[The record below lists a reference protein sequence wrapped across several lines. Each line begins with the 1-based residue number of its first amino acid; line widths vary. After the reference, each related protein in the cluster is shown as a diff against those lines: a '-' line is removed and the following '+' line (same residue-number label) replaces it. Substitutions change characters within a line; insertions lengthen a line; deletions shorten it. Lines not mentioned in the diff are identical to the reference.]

1 MENEFKR
8 FFEVGVSYIDA
19 IENKHKETFIV
30 KAISFAEAEDK
41 AYAEAKDKA
50 YLDFEDYDVTDIDV
64 LSVKISNVTEVILDE
79 NDEKEKYYK
88 VKYSVIFLDEKSAKE
103 KRIPH
108 YLLFNASSIDEARE
122 MYKREMAG
130 CVSDIILESIT
141 ETKITSYLK

>member
-19 IENKHKETFIV
+19 IEKKHKETFII

-41 AYAEAKDKA
+41 AY
-50 YLDFEDYDVTDIDV
+50 LDFKDYAVTDIDV

-88 VKYSVIFLDEKSAKE
+88 VKYSVIVFDEKSAKK

-130 CVSDIILESIT
+130 CVPDIILKSIT

>member
-19 IENKHKETFIV
+19 IDKKHKETFIV
-30 KAISFAEAEDK
+30 NAISFAEAEDK
-41 AYAEAKDKA
+41 AY
-50 YLDFEDYDVTDIDV
+50 LDFKDYAVTDIDV

-88 VKYSVIFLDEKSAKE
+88 VKYSVIVLDEKSAKE

-122 MYKREMAG
+122 MYKRESAG

>member
-19 IENKHKETFIV
+19 IEKKHKETFII

-41 AYAEAKDKA
+41 AY
-50 YLDFEDYDVTDIDV
+50 LDFKYYAVTDIDV
-64 LSVKISNVTEVILDE
+64 LSVKISNVTEVIIDE

-88 VKYSVIFLDEKSAKE
+88 VKYSVIVLDEKSAKE

-122 MYKREMAG
+122 MYKRESEG
-130 CVSDIILESIT
+130 WVSDIILESIT

>member
-19 IENKHKETFIV
+19 IEKKHKETFIV

-41 AYAEAKDKA
+41 AY
-50 YLDFEDYDVTDIDV
+50 LDFKDYAVTDIDV

-88 VKYSVIFLDEKSAKE
+88 VKFSVIVLDEKSAKE

-122 MYKREMAG
+122 MYKRESAG
-130 CVSDIILESIT
+130 WVSDIILESIT

>member
-8 FFEVGVSYIDA
+8 LFEVGVSYIDA
-19 IENKHKETFIV
+19 IEKKRKETFIV

-41 AYAEAKDKA
+41 AY
-50 YLDFEDYDVTDIDV
+50 LDFKDYAVTDIDV

-88 VKYSVIFLDEKSAKE
+88 VKYSVIVLDEKSAKE

>member
-19 IENKHKETFIV
+19 IEKKHKETFIV

-41 AYAEAKDKA
+41 V
-50 YLDFEDYDVTDIDV
+50 YLDFKDYSVTDVDV

-88 VKYSVIFLDEKSAKE
+88 VKYSVIVLDEKSAKE

-122 MYKREMAG
+122 MYKRESAG
-130 CVSDIILESIT
+130 WVSDIILESIT
-141 ETKITSYLK
+141 ETKITAYLK

>member
-19 IENKHKETFIV
+19 IEKKHKATFIV

-41 AYAEAKDKA
+41 AY
-50 YLDFEDYDVTDIDV
+50 LDFKDYAVTDIDV
-64 LSVKISNVTEVILDE
+64 LSVKVSNVTEVILDE

-88 VKYSVIFLDEKSAKE
+88 VKYSVIVLDEKSSKE

>member
-19 IENKHKETFIV
+19 IEKKHKETFIV

-41 AYAEAKDKA
+41 AYIDFKDYA
-50 YLDFEDYDVTDIDV
+50 VTDIDV

-88 VKYSVIFLDEKSAKE
+88 VKYSVIVLDEKSAKE

-122 MYKREMAG
+122 MYKRESAG
-130 CVSDIILESIT
+130 WVSDIILESIT

>member
-19 IENKHKETFIV
+19 IEKKRKETFIV

-41 AYAEAKDKA
+41 AY
-50 YLDFEDYDVTDIDV
+50 LDFKDYSVGDVDV

-88 VKYSVIFLDEKSAKE
+88 VKYSVIVLDEKSAKE

-122 MYKREMAG
+122 MYKRESAG
-130 CVSDIILESIT
+130 WVSDIILESIT
-141 ETKITSYLK
+141 ETKITAYLK

>member
-19 IENKHKETFIV
+19 IEKKRKETFIV

-41 AYAEAKDKA
+41 AY
-50 YLDFEDYDVTDIDV
+50 LDFKDYAVTDIDV

-88 VKYSVIFLDEKSAKE
+88 VKYSVIVLDEKSAKE

-122 MYKREMAG
+122 MYNRESAG
-130 CVSDIILESIT
+130 WVSDIILESIT
-141 ETKITSYLK
+141 ETKITSYIK

>member
-19 IENKHKETFIV
+19 VEKKRKETFIV

-41 AYAEAKDKA
+41 AY
-50 YLDFEDYDVTDIDV
+50 LDFKDYAVTDIDV

-88 VKYSVIFLDEKSAKE
+88 VKYSVIVLEEKSAKE

-122 MYKREMAG
+122 MYKRESAG
-130 CVSDIILESIT
+130 WVSDIILESIT
-141 ETKITSYLK
+141 ETKIKAYIK

>member
-19 IENKHKETFIV
+19 IEKKRKETFIV

-41 AYAEAKDKA
+41 AY
-50 YLDFEDYDVTDIDV
+50 LDFKDYSVGDVDV

-88 VKYSVIFLDEKSAKE
+88 VKYSTIVLDEKSAKE

-122 MYKREMAG
+122 MYKRESAG
-130 CVSDIILESIT
+130 WVSDIILESIT

>member
-19 IENKHKETFIV
+19 IEKKHKETFIV

-41 AYAEAKDKA
+41 AY
-50 YLDFEDYDVTDIDV
+50 LDFKDYAVTDIDV

-88 VKYSVIFLDEKSAKE
+88 VKYSVIVLDEKSAKE

-141 ETKITSYLK
+141 ETKITAYLK

>member
-19 IENKHKETFIV
+19 IEKKRKETFIV
-30 KAISFAEAEDK
+30 KAASFAEAEDK
-41 AYAEAKDKA
+41 AYLNFKD
-50 YLDFEDYDVTDIDV
+50 YSVGDVDV

-88 VKYSVIFLDEKSAKE
+88 VKYSVIVVDEKSAKE
-103 KRIPH
+103 KRIPR

-122 MYKREMAG
+122 MYKRETAG
-130 CVSDIILESIT
+130 WVSDILLESIT

>member
-41 AYAEAKDKA
+41 AY
-50 YLDFEDYDVTDIDV
+50 LDFKDYAVTDIDV

-141 ETKITSYLK
+141 ETKITSYIK

>member
-19 IENKHKETFIV
+19 IDKKHKETFIV

-41 AYAEAKDKA
+41 AY
-50 YLDFEDYDVTDIDV
+50 LDFKDYAVTDIYV

-88 VKYSVIFLDEKSAKE
+88 VKFSTIVLDEKSAKE

-122 MYKREMAG
+122 MYKRESAG
-130 CVSDIILESIT
+130 WVSDIILESIT
-141 ETKITSYLK
+141 ETKITAYLK

>member
-19 IENKHKETFIV
+19 IEKKHKETFIV

-41 AYAEAKDKA
+41 AY
-50 YLDFEDYDVTDIDV
+50 LDFKDYAVTDIDV
-64 LSVKISNVTEVILDE
+64 LSVKVSNVTEVILDE

-88 VKYSVIFLDEKSAKE
+88 VKYSVIVLEEKSSKE

>member
-19 IENKHKETFIV
+19 IEKKHKETFIV

-41 AYAEAKDKA
+41 AY
-50 YLDFEDYDVTDIDV
+50 LDFKDYAVTDIDV

-88 VKYSVIFLDEKSAKE
+88 VKYSVIVLDEKSAKE

-122 MYKREMAG
+122 MYKRELAG

>member
-19 IENKHKETFIV
+19 IEKKRKETFIV

-41 AYAEAKDKA
+41 AY
-50 YLDFEDYDVTDIDV
+50 LDFKDYAVTGIDV

-88 VKYSVIFLDEKSAKE
+88 VKYSVIVLDEKSAKE

>member
-19 IENKHKETFIV
+19 IEKKRKETFIV

-41 AYAEAKDKA
+41 AY
-50 YLDFEDYDVTDIDV
+50 LDFKDYAVTDIDV
-64 LSVKISNVTEVILDE
+64 LSVKVSNVTEVILDE

-88 VKYSVIFLDEKSAKE
+88 VKYSVIVLEEKSSKE

>member
-19 IENKHKETFIV
+19 IEKKHKETFIV

-41 AYAEAKDKA
+41 AY
-50 YLDFEDYDVTDIDV
+50 LDFKDYAVTDIDV

-88 VKYSVIFLDEKSAKE
+88 VKYSTIVLDEKSAKE

-122 MYKREMAG
+122 MYKRESAG
-130 CVSDIILESIT
+130 WVSDIILESIT

>member
-19 IENKHKETFIV
+19 IEKKRKETFIV

-41 AYAEAKDKA
+41 AY
-50 YLDFEDYDVTDIDV
+50 LDFKDYAVTDIDV
-64 LSVKISNVTEVILDE
+64 LSVKVSNVTEVILDE

-88 VKYSVIFLDEKSAKE
+88 VKYSVIVLDEKSAKE

-130 CVSDIILESIT
+130 WVSDIILESIT

>member
-19 IENKHKETFIV
+19 IEKKRKETFIV

-41 AYAEAKDKA
+41 AY
-50 YLDFEDYDVTDIDV
+50 LDFKDYAVTDIDV

-88 VKYSVIFLDEKSAKE
+88 VKYSVIVLDEESSKE

>member
-8 FFEVGVSYIDA
+8 FFEVGVSYIDS
-19 IENKHKETFIV
+19 IEKKRKETFIV

-41 AYAEAKDKA
+41 AY
-50 YLDFEDYDVTDIDV
+50 LDFKDYAVTDIDI

-88 VKYSVIFLDEKSAKE
+88 VKYSVIVLDEKSAKE

-122 MYKREMAG
+122 MYKRESAG
-130 CVSDIILESIT
+130 WVSDIILESIT
-141 ETKITSYLK
+141 ETKITAYLK

>member
-19 IENKHKETFIV
+19 IEKKHKETFIV

-41 AYAEAKDKA
+41 AY
-50 YLDFEDYDVTDIDV
+50 LDFKDYAVTDIDV

-88 VKYSVIFLDEKSAKE
+88 VKYSTIVLDEKSAKE

-130 CVSDIILESIT
+130 CVSEIILESIT

>member
-19 IENKHKETFIV
+19 IEKKRKETFIV

-41 AYAEAKDKA
+41 AY
-50 YLDFEDYDVTDIDV
+50 LDFKDYAVTDIDV
-64 LSVKISNVTEVILDE
+64 LSVKISNVTEVIIDE

-88 VKYSVIFLDEKSAKE
+88 VKYSVIVLDEKSAKE

-122 MYKREMAG
+122 MYKRESAG
-130 CVSDIILESIT
+130 WVSDIILESIT

>member
-8 FFEVGVSYIDA
+8 FSEVGVSYIDA

-41 AYAEAKDKA
+41 AY
-50 YLDFEDYDVTDIDV
+50 LDFKDYAVTDIDV

-88 VKYSVIFLDEKSAKE
+88 VKYSVIVLDEKSAKE

>member
-19 IENKHKETFIV
+19 IEKKRKETFIV

-41 AYAEAKDKA
+41 AY
-50 YLDFEDYDVTDIDV
+50 LDFKDYAVTDIDV

-79 NDEKEKYYK
+79 NEEKEKYYK
-88 VKYSVIFLDEKSAKE
+88 VKYSTIVLDEKSAKE

-108 YLLFNASSIDEARE
+108 YLLFNASSFDEARE
-122 MYKREMAG
+122 MYKRETAG
-130 CVSDIILESIT
+130 WVSDIILESIT

>member
-41 AYAEAKDKA
+41 AY
-50 YLDFEDYDVTDIDV
+50 LDFKDYAVTDIDV

-88 VKYSVIFLDEKSAKE
+88 VKYSVIVLDEKSAKE

>member
-19 IENKHKETFIV
+19 IEKKRKETFIV

-41 AYAEAKDKA
+41 AY
-50 YLDFEDYDVTDIDV
+50 LDFKDYAVTDIDV

-88 VKYSVIFLDEKSAKE
+88 VKYSTIVLDEKSAKE

-141 ETKITSYLK
+141 ETKITAYLK

>member
-19 IENKHKETFIV
+19 IEKKHKETFIV

-41 AYAEAKDKA
+41 AY
-50 YLDFEDYDVTDIDV
+50 LDFKDYAVTDIDV

-88 VKYSVIFLDEKSAKE
+88 VKYSVIVLDEKSAKE

-122 MYKREMAG
+122 MYKRESAG

-141 ETKITSYLK
+141 ETKITSYIK

>member
-19 IENKHKETFIV
+19 IEKKRKETFIV

-41 AYAEAKDKA
+41 AY
-50 YLDFEDYDVTDIDV
+50 LDFKDYAVTDIDV

-88 VKYSVIFLDEKSAKE
+88 MKYIVIVLDEKSSKE

>member
-8 FFEVGVSYIDA
+8 FFEVGVSYIDG
-19 IENKHKETFIV
+19 IEKKRKETFIV

-41 AYAEAKDKA
+41 AY
-50 YLDFEDYDVTDIDV
+50 LDFKDYAVTDIDV

-88 VKYSVIFLDEKSAKE
+88 VKYNVIVLDEKSAKE

-141 ETKITSYLK
+141 ETKITAYLK

>member
-19 IENKHKETFIV
+19 IEKKRKETFIV

-41 AYAEAKDKA
+41 AY
-50 YLDFEDYDVTDIDV
+50 LDFKDYAVTDIDV

-88 VKYSVIFLDEKSAKE
+88 VKYSVIVLEEKSSKE

>member
-8 FFEVGVSYIDA
+8 FFEVGVSYIAA
-19 IENKHKETFIV
+19 IEKKRKETFIV

-41 AYAEAKDKA
+41 AY
-50 YLDFEDYDVTDIDV
+50 LDFKDYAVTDIDV

-88 VKYSVIFLDEKSAKE
+88 VKYSVIVLDEKSSKE

>member
-19 IENKHKETFIV
+19 IEKKRKETFIV

-41 AYAEAKDKA
+41 AY
-50 YLDFEDYDVTDIDV
+50 LDFKDYAITDIDV

-88 VKYSVIFLDEKSAKE
+88 VKYSVIVLDEKSAKE

-122 MYKREMAG
+122 MYKRESAG
-130 CVSDIILESIT
+130 WVSDIILESIT

>member
-19 IENKHKETFIV
+19 IEKKRKETFIV

-41 AYAEAKDKA
+41 AY
-50 YLDFEDYDVTDIDV
+50 LDFKDYAVTDIDV

-88 VKYSVIFLDEKSAKE
+88 VKYSVIVLDEKSAKE

-122 MYKREMAG
+122 MYKRESAG
-130 CVSDIILESIT
+130 LVSDIILESIT

>member
-19 IENKHKETFIV
+19 IEKKRKETFIV

-41 AYAEAKDKA
+41 AY
-50 YLDFEDYDVTDIDV
+50 LDFKDYAVTDMDV

-88 VKYSVIFLDEKSAKE
+88 VKYSVIVLDEKSAKE